1 MFYSP
6 IFTRKSGQNIALS
19 ADQLILGQAPGVLS
33 GQAYTRNFV
42 LKDKSQTRSSGK
54 TDAALVASA
63 TDSVA
68 EFDEDKKTAL
78 QHVQHFLHANPAM
91 VPVFILIVSVIAFRI
106 AAGDRFFTAFNL
118 SLIIQQVTVIGFLA
132 CAQTLIILTAGI
144 DLSIAAIMVLASVVA
159 GKLAVVLGVPPV
171 LAIPAGFLVGTLSGM
186 LNGILVTRLRLPPF
200 IVTLGTW
207 NIFFALL
214 IWYSGS
220 QSIRSRDIDTIAPSL
235 KWFGNQLSIGGAVFT
250 YGSFLMVGVFFVL
263 WYVLNN
269 TAWGRHVY
277 AVGDDKQAAELS
289 GINTNRLLL
298 SVYAVAGF
306 IAGVAAWVSIGRVGS
321 VSPQSFYDA
330 NLDSITAVVIGGT
343 SLFGGRGSILGALF
357 GALIVGVFSSG
368 LKIAGVDV
376 IWQRFAIG
384 CLIILAVGVD
394 QWLRR
399 VSG

>member
-1 MFYSP
+1 MCM
-6 IFTRKSGQNIALS
+6 
-19 ADQLILGQAPGVLS
+19 
-33 GQAYTRNFV
+33 
-42 LKDKSQTRSSGK
+42 SQTSNNDGAESG
-54 TDAALVASA
+54 LVAA
-63 TDSVA
+63 TAATADSVA
-68 EFDEDKKTAL
+68 EFDEDKKSPL
-78 QHVQHFLHANPAM
+78 QHVQHFLHGNPAM
-91 VPVFILIVSVIAFRI
+91 VPVIILVVSVIIFRLV
-106 AAGDRFFTAFNL
+106 AGERFFAPFNL

-132 CAQTLIILTAGI
+132 CAQTLIVLTAGI

-159 GKLAVVLGVPPV
+159 GKFAVVLGVPSV
-171 LAIPAGFLVGTLSGM
+171 VAIPMGFVVGTLCGIV
-186 LNGILVTRLRLPPF
+186 NGILVTRLRLPPF

-207 NIFFALL
+207 NIFFALV

-220 QSIRSRDIDTIAPSL
+220 QSIRSQDIDKIAPSL
-235 KWFGNQLSIGGAVFT
+235 KFFGQRFPVGDAVFT
-250 YGSFLMVGVFFVL
+250 YGSILMVVLFLFV

-277 AVGDDKQAAELS
+277 AVGDDKEAAELS

-298 SVYAVAGF
+298 SVYGVAGF
-306 IAGVAAWVSIGRVGS
+306 IAGLAAWVSIGRVGS

-376 IWQRFAIG
+376 LWQRFALG
-384 CLIILAVGVD
+384 CLIILAVGID

-399 VSG
+399 VSA